1 MGPLRYAQG
10 DICPSN
16 SHPAA
21 PPCRPSAP
29 LPRFRPVTSPSPSA
43 DLSKLRI
50 NRDAPPP
57 EVRRALVRN
66 VVIAVLALLLIVG
79 AVFALRSGGAVP
91 VQVVTVAA
99 ASGSDGGGS
108 AGAGT
113 SVTANG
119 YVVAR
124 TRASVSAKLPGRIAD
139 LRVSE
144 GSTLRRGEII
154 ATLEN
159 ADYEAQAA
167 QAKAA
172 VATARA
178 ELVEARTASEVAARE
193 AARLR
198 DMRQENADLVSE
210 QDLDGVEGRARQAA
224 ARLEAADARLKAAE
238 ASLRFARANL
248 ENTVIRAPFGGTVLR
263 KEAEIGEVV
272 APSVGGGLTRGA
284 VVTMADLT
292 TLEVEVDVNEAYIA
306 RVKKDGP
313 ATITLDAY
321 PDTSFRGAVRQ
332 VVPTADRQRATVQVK
347 VSILDRDP
355 RILPEMGARVD
366 FLEDSVAS
374 GPEAPAAG
382 PPRFRV
388 PAAAVREVNGESVV
402 WLVRNG
408 RLESRTVQ
416 AGPVSA
422 GFREV
427 RSGLAGGE
435 QLLVGGV
442 EEPEAGMRVEVGK

>member
-1 MGPLRYAQG
+1 
-10 DICPSN
+10 
-16 SHPAA
+16 
-21 PPCRPSAP
+21 
-29 LPRFRPVTSPSPSA
+29 VTSPSSSA
-43 DLSKLRI
+43 DLSRLRI

-57 EVRRALVRN
+57 AVRRALIRN
-66 VVIAVLALLLIVG
+66 IVLAVLALLLVLG
-79 AVFALRSGGAVP
+79 AVFAMRRGGGVP

-99 ASGSDGGGS
+99 VSGSESGGA
-108 AGAGT
+108 AGGA

-144 GSTLRRGEII
+144 GSGVKRGEII

-167 QAKAA
+167 QARAA

-178 ELVEARTASEVAARE
+178 EVVEARTASEVTARE

-198 DMRQENADLVSE
+198 DMRRENADLVSE
-210 QDLDGVEGRARQAA
+210 QDLDGVEGRASQAA
-224 ARLEAADARLKAAE
+224 ARLEAAAARLMAAQ
-238 ASLRFARANL
+238 ATLRFAMANL
-248 ENTVIRAPFGGTVLR
+248 ENTLIRAPFSGTVLK
-263 KEAEIGEVV
+263 KEAEVGEVV

-313 ATITLDAY
+313 AQITLDAY
-321 PDTSFRGAVRQ
+321 PDTAFRGEVRQ

-366 FLEDSVAS
+366 FLE
-374 GPEAPAAG
+374 APAPADSGTTPPTG

-388 PAAAVREVNGESVV
+388 PTAAVREANGESVV

-408 RLESRTVQ
+408 RLEPRKVQ
-416 AGPVSA
+416 AGPASA
-422 GFREV
+422 GFREI

-435 QLLVGGV
+435 QLVVGGV
-442 EEPEAGMRVEVGK
+442 EEPKAGMRVKVGE